1 MPPHAKQYPLLC
13 GAVVDACPAAGFS
26 TAALVEGASAG
37 QTSAAGGYQCMPP
50 RRQGSG
56 GFALPCCSKVNR
68 TTVVAAS
75 APQEEGRVALGVTPQ
90 GKGMV
95 VEQRKKRQISC
106 RLRIEQRMVD
116 PITNESYF
124 DILTKIASF
133 LNCNLL
139 LRKQV
144 ATGNVY
150 YTLTASSS
158 KSLQII
164 IDYFECYP
172 LYSSKYLDYKD

>member
-1 MPPHAKQYPLLC
+1 LPGPTKNGLQPLPLPLPSGLLAK
-13 GAVVDACPAAGFS
+13 GA
-26 TAALVEGASAG
+26 T
-37 QTSAAGGYQCMPP
+37 P
-50 RRQGSG
+50 RGRQ
-56 GFALPCCSKVNR
+56 
-68 TTVVAAS
+68 
-75 APQEEGRVALGVTPQ
+75 E
-90 GKGMV
+90 
-95 VEQRKKRQISC
+95 RKKRQISC
-106 RLRIEQRMVD
+106 RLRIEQRTVD
-116 PITNESYF
+116 PITNQSYF

-158 KSLQII
+158 KSLKII

-172 LYSSKYLDYKD
+172 LYSSKYLDYKDWAEAARLILDKKQYTNENIVKIDFLKSNMNNSRVYFNWNHLNNTNTGLT

>member
-1 MPPHAKQYPLLC
+1 MAKQC
-13 GAVVDACPAAGFS
+13 SGATGAIGS
-26 TAALVEGASAG
+26 EGLALE
-37 QTSAAGGYQCMPP
+37 
-50 RRQGSG
+50 
-56 GFALPCCSKVNR
+56 K
-68 TTVVAAS
+68 
-75 APQEEGRVALGVTPQ
+75 Q
-90 GKGMV
+90 GK
-95 VEQRKKRQISC
+95 KIQISC

-116 PITNESYF
+116 PITNQSYF

-139 LRKQV
+139 LRKQL

-150 YTLTASSS
+150 YTLTATSS
-158 KSLQII
+158 KSLKII